1 MNLLPRLADGPLT
14 VGLRPETV
22 SVRAV
27 GQGPV
32 GRELAGGELAGGELA
47 AEVVM
52 VEALGADTM
61 LHLRCGD
68 VLLAARQPAASLY
81 AAGERL
87 ALSWPPDALHLFDG
101 RDGQRLN

>member
-1 MNLLPRLADGPLT
+1 MDTAYQT
-14 VGLRPETV
+14 
-22 SVRAV
+22 RAK
-27 GQGPV
+27 
-32 GRELAGGELAGGELA
+32 GRIGEDERFQLSPAF
-47 AEVVM
+47 
-52 VEALGADTM
+52 DYF
-61 LHLRCGD
+61 GD